1 MQHERAVKFDFHTG
15 SEALDTTIELLATPT
30 IPPMARQ
37 PFSNA
42 LPDVVV
48 LAVRG
53 LCGNQIYGAFVLNRR
68 VDLHAI
74 DATPARWRGDVGSS
88 PLDGASAATS
98 SPRNDLVKN
107 FRMHPTHR
115 LIFTQVPARILR
127 RVPAALCPRRARE
140 EAGRGETAPRGAPAR
155 PQRRRLVARRP
166 CPCCT
171 DFSVVVASIGG
182 GALPLASMA

>member
-1 MQHERAVKFDFHTG
+1 MLVRRLPVIAVED
-15 SEALDTTIELLATPT
+15 SA
-30 IPPMARQ
+30 
-37 PFSNA
+37 A
-42 LPDVVV
+42 LPCVLPAVWYMMALSPTEKSTASYRPTEGDVLV
-48 LAVRG
+48 LCR
-53 LCGNQIYGAFVLNRR
+53 NQSYGAFVLNLR

-107 FRMHPTHR
+107 YRVHPTHR
-115 LIFTQVPARILR
+115 LISTQVPARILR

-140 EAGRGETAPRGAPAR
+140 EAGRGETAPGGAPAR